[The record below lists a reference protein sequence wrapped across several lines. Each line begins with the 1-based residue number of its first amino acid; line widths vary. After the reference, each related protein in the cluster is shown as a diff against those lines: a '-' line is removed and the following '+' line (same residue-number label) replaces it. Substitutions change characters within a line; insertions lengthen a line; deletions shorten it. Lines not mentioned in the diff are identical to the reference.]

1 MAAPPLPIIADDD
14 STRDDGLLAQVAL
27 AQLLVE
33 FQQAQ
38 TAQPLGVKDRR
49 VKQVELSL
57 GYRMLQY
64 RWNTS
69 IHFAVVRKAHH
80 AGSPACSR
88 GLRSSLTEDGEFH
101 QAPLWG
107 LLVSGGIGTWQ
118 AMLDLNEIMSSPFA
132 AADQLVTGL
141 DSWHPSWRAI
151 QRHSYKKLLTNE
163 RGKSEEEAASA
174 KCPAA
179 PTFLHTAAKVPA
191 PLILQGATLQI

>member
-1 MAAPPLPIIADDD
+1 MAPPPLPIIADDD

-38 TAQPLGVKDRR
+38 TARPLGVKDRR

-69 IHFAVVRKAHH
+69 R
-80 AGSPACSR
+80 SPACSR

-118 AMLDLNEIMSSPFA
+118 AMLDLNEIMSSPLL
-132 AADQLVTGL
+132 Q
-141 DSWHPSWRAI
+141 
-151 QRHSYKKLLTNE
+151 LTNWSLAWTPGIQAGVPSSVTPTKSYSQM
-163 RGKSEEEAASA
+163 RGVKAKKRQLRPSA
-174 KCPAA
+174 QQHQHSSIRQPKCR
-179 PTFLHTAAKVPA
+179 LH
-191 PLILQGATLQI
+191 

>member
-1 MAAPPLPIIADDD
+1 MAPPPLPIIADDD

-69 IHFAVVRKAHH
+69 SEGPSTGVFPI
-80 AGSPACSR
+80 
-88 GLRSSLTEDGEFH
+88 L
-101 QAPLWG
+101 
-107 LLVSGGIGTWQ
+107 
-118 AMLDLNEIMSSPFA
+118 SPFSRPYGNLRRCY
-132 AADQLVTGL
+132 DPTSRVQHFTGESQQQQCYLL
-141 DSWHPSWRAI
+141 D
-151 QRHSYKKLLTNE
+151 
-163 RGKSEEEAASA
+163 
-174 KCPAA
+174 
-179 PTFLHTAAKVPA
+179 
-191 PLILQGATLQI
+191 